1 MGAPVLIGAGIGA
14 VTSLATGRDPLTG
27 ALLGGVTGGAFG
39 GAEGFG
45 SGFAEGGLFGS
56 AIPDAVGSQA
66 LTDGVT
72 GAAFEQ
78 AITPTDQLML
88 GVGDIQPQAA
98 LDAGIG
104 TATIPDSALM
114 STEQLMSGVGD
125 IQPQLGF
132 DTGYGV
138 NVGQFTQPVTDI
150 GTANTANLLGAPQQ
164 SFLEKIQNIPN
175 PFSDMTL
182 KDQVGLSG
190 MTLEAMSPTQ
200 QEQAQQVIQPKRNA
214 GKPLNVDQTGTGIL
228 DVKVPEG
235 FLDTARKNQIRS
247 LFYK

>member
-27 ALLGGVTGGAFG
+27 AVLGGVTGGTFG
-39 GAEGFG
+39 GDGGLF
-45 SGFAEGGLFGS
+45 SGFNQGGLFGS

-98 LDAGIG
+98 LDTGFG
-104 TATIPDSALM
+104 VQIPNESIM
-114 STEQLMSGVGD
+114 STNELVGATD
-125 IQPQLGF
+125 IVPQSTGF
-132 DTGYGV
+132 GV
-138 NVGQFTQPVTDI
+138 NVGEFTQP
-150 GTANTANLLGAPQQ
+150 TALQDLNRMNTSNLLGAPQQ
-164 SFLEKIQNIPN
+164 SFLEKVQSIPN

>member
-1 MGAPVLIGAGIGA
+1 MGNPVLVGAGIGA

-27 ALLGGVTGGAFG
+27 AVLGGVTGGTFG
-39 GAEGFG
+39 GDGSLF
-45 SGFAEGGLFGS
+45 SGFNQGGLFGS

-104 TATIPDSALM
+104 TATIPDSAIL
-114 STEQLMSGVGD
+114 STDQLMTGVGD
-125 IQPQLGF
+125 VNPQLGLN
-132 DTGYGV
+132 TGFGV
-138 NVGQFTQPVTDI
+138 DVTSASPMN
-150 GTANTANLLGAPQQ
+150 GLNPKFPEKSL
-164 SFLEKIQNIPN
+164 LEKVQSIPN

-200 QEQAQQVIQPKRNA
+200 QEQAQQVIQPKINA

-228 DVKVPEG
+228 NVKVPEG

>member
-14 VTSLATGRDPLTG
+14 ATSLATGRNPLTG

-88 GVGDIQPQAA
+88 GAGDIQPQAA
-98 LDAGIG
+98 LDTGFG
-104 TATIPDSALM
+104 VQIPNESIM
-114 STEQLMSGVGD
+114 STNELVGATD
-125 IQPQLGF
+125 IVPQSTGF
-132 DTGYGV
+132 GV
-138 NVGQFTQPVTDI
+138 NVGEFTQP
-150 GTANTANLLGAPQQ
+150 TALQDLNRMDTSNLLGAPQKTM
-164 SFLEKIQNIPN
+164 FEKIQSIPN
-175 PFSDMTL
+175 PFAGYNAL
-182 KDQVGLSG
+182 EQAELAG
-190 MTLEAMSPTQ
+190 MTSAALSP
-200 QEQAQQVIQPKRNA
+200 QEQAQSLLERPAPINA
-214 GKPLNVDQTGTGIL
+214 GKPLDVDQTKTGML
-228 DVKVPEG
+228 NVKVPDS
-235 FLDTARKNQIRS
+235 FMDKVKRRQ
-247 LFYK
+247 LFTQ

>member
-14 VTSLATGRDPLTG
+14 VSSLAMGRNPLQG
-27 ALLGGVTGGAFG
+27 AILGGVTGGTFG
-39 GAEGFG
+39 GSGGLG
-45 SGFAEGGLFGS
+45 SGFTEGGLFGS

-66 LTDGVT
+66 LTDGA
-72 GAAFEQ
+72 GAAFDQ
-78 AITPTDQLML
+78 AVMNPAQYLDETMPISELNALPTGFN
-88 GVGDIQPQAA
+88 GVQV
-98 LDAGIG
+98 
-104 TATIPDSALM
+104 PDSALM

-150 GTANTANLLGAPQQ
+150 GAANTANLLGAPQQ
-164 SFLEKIQNIPN
+164 SFLEKVQNIPN
-175 PFSDMTL
+175 PFSNMTL

-200 QEQAQQVIQPKRNA
+200 QEQAQQVIQPKINA
-214 GKPLNVDQTGTGIL
+214 GKPLNVEQTGTGIL